1 MIEAYSGSS
10 TSDDAFSAGREA
22 AQTAIASLPHPPD
35 IFWAFGAIKYH
46 QKQLLAGIGS
56 VAPGVTVIGCSTD
69 GEIATTG
76 LCLDSL
82 VTLAVVSDTIKFH
95 TGHVEQVSA
104 DSYAAGAAIGEK
116 FKDLDCRY
124 IQIFTEGIKANADEI
139 LQGIKSIL
147 GNDISVAGGASG
159 DGGLFKQTFQYHNE
173 SVLTDSIV
181 AVAFEGDLGFSTGVG
196 CGWFPVGIAKKVT
209 KAVGNVVYELD
220 GQPALQVYEKY
231 LGRHA
236 SKLPSV
242 GVEYPLGLLAP
253 ASEPDD
259 SSTFVCRAT
268 MGVDH
273 EAGSITFAGDIPQGV
288 WVKMTMGYEADI
300 IQAATQA
307 ARTAM
312 DNLQGDNAEIK
323 PKIVFI
329 YSCMARKIVLGSKT
343 QNEIAAVQNIV
354 GQNVPIIGFYTYGE
368 FSPAGESNTSYFHNE
383 TITLSIIGE

>member
-10 TSDDAFSAGREA
+10 TSDDAFRAGLEA
-22 AQTAIASLPHPPD
+22 AQAAIALLPHPPD
-35 IFWAFGAIKYH
+35 IIWAFGAIKFD
-46 QKQLLAGIGS
+46 QEQLLAGIGS

-76 LCLDSL
+76 LGLDSL
-82 VTLAVVSDTIKFH
+82 VTLAVASDTIRFH
-95 TGHVEQVSA
+95 TAQVEQVSA
-104 DSYAAGAAIGEK
+104 DSYAAGAALGEK
-116 FKDLDCRY
+116 FKNLDCSY

-139 LQGIKSIL
+139 LLGMKASL

-159 DGGLFKQTFQYHNE
+159 DGGVFKQTFQYHNE

-181 AVAFEGDLGFSTGVG
+181 AVAFEGDFEFSTGVG

-209 KAVGNVVYELD
+209 KATGNVVYELD

-236 SKLPSV
+236 SKLPAV

-253 ASEPDD
+253 TSEPDD
-259 SSTFVCRAT
+259 SDTFVCRAT

-273 EAGSITFAGDIPQGV
+273 QAGSITFAGDIPEGV
-288 WVKMTMGYEADI
+288 WVKMTMGYESDI
-300 IQAATQA
+300 IQAATEA

-312 DNLQGDNAEIK
+312 DKLLGRNPEIK

-354 GQNVPIIGFYTYGE
+354 GDTIPIIGFYTYGE
-368 FSPAGESNTSYFHNE
+368 FAPAGESNASYFHNE
-383 TITLSIIGE
+383 TVTLSIIGE